1 MLDETPDATLDAV
14 LGRLNDALERGD
26 AAAAAAL
33 FQADSYWRDLVAF
46 TWNIRTMEGQDADPR
61 HARRASSPKIRP
73 GSLAARPGRGGDARA
88 ATSPKAGSSSRPRP
102 AAATATSG

>member
-1 MLDETPDATLDAV
+1 MLDQTPDATLDTI

-46 TWNIRTMEGQDADPR
+46 TWNLRTMEGPDQ
-61 HARRASSPKIRP
+61 I
-73 GSLAARPGRGGDARA
+73 RA
-88 ATSPKAGSSSRPRP
+88 AHFTPIDDVSSAVLTALAQAGP
-102 AAATATSG
+102 ASTLCVLPQGPQTIPYLPD